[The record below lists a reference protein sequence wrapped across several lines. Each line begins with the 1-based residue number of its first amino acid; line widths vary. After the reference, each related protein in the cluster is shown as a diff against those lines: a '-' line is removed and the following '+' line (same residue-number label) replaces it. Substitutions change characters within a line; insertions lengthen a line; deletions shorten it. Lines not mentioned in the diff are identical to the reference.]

1 MYLTD
6 WSEPNPWGTRTTMEA
21 LGSGALRPT
30 EGHPQEIW
38 EGRRLGTEG
47 VLALGMVDRTHSIH
61 ERDGV
66 VRDLLQH
73 TSRVLLRQG
82 IDASLDELVRVA
94 MTERS
99 RPRQQFGTG
108 PVVSK
113 TRAPALPN
121 SASEIERGSGHD
133 ASCC

>member
-6 WSEPNPWGTRTTMEA
+6 WSEPESMGYAYHDGSAWVWGLCVQPKDT
-21 LGSGALRPT
+21 LK
-30 EGHPQEIW
+30 EIW

-73 TSRVLLRQG
+73 ASRVLLRQG

-113 TRAPALPN
+113 TRAHALPN
-121 SASEIERGSGHD
+121 SA
-133 ASCC
+133 

>member
-6 WSEPNPWGTRTTMEA
+6 WSTGIHGVRVPRWKR
-21 LGSGALRPT
+21 LGLGPLRPT
-30 EGHPQEIW
+30 EGHPQ
-38 EGRRLGTEG
+38 GNLGGATPRHRR

-108 PVVSK
+108 PVVLEDPSARIAELRLRK
-113 TRAPALPN
+113 STRKWP
-121 SASEIERGSGHD
+121 
-133 ASCC
+133 